1 MVAGDFVVSGQP
13 LDAGPELAPS
23 PAAAGGWRA
32 ARARAGRS
40 LPSIGWGPRG
50 LAIAAAG
57 AGLLIGGVLLLRS
70 PRPAPPPSPKTQ
82 LDGPASVAPIPAS
95 PAPGNP
101 ASGIPAPGSPAPGAP
116 AAVAPSPR
124 PDLPLRA
131 AEPSEAEIQALLQ
144 AWLAAKAAVLAGG
157 EPPQPLANLARPPL
171 LRRLQAERQRDL
183 AAGTTQEIT
192 AKVVE
197 LQVAERQ
204 AGRIV
209 ARVRLSYGDRHL
221 DASGKGLTAVNQM
234 RLTNSY
240 VFGRDED
247 GIWRLVG
254 FRPTN

>member
-1 MVAGDFVVSGQP
+1 
-13 LDAGPELAPS
+13 
-23 PAAAGGWRA
+23 
-32 ARARAGRS
+32 
-40 LPSIGWGPRG
+40 
-50 LAIAAAG
+50 
-57 AGLLIGGVLLLRS
+57 
-70 PRPAPPPSPKTQ
+70 
-82 LDGPASVAPIPAS
+82 
-95 PAPGNP
+95 
-101 ASGIPAPGSPAPGAP
+101 
-116 AAVAPSPR
+116 
-124 PDLPLRA
+124 
-131 AEPSEAEIQALLQ
+131 
-144 AWLAAKAAVLAGG
+144 LAAKAAVLAGG

-192 AKVVE
+192 AKVEE

-221 DASGKGLTAVNQM
+221 NASGKGLTAVNQM

>member
-1 MVAGDFVVSGQP
+1 
-13 LDAGPELAPS
+13 
-23 PAAAGGWRA
+23 
-32 ARARAGRS
+32 
-40 LPSIGWGPRG
+40 
-50 LAIAAAG
+50 
-57 AGLLIGGVLLLRS
+57 
-70 PRPAPPPSPKTQ
+70 
-82 LDGPASVAPIPAS
+82 
-95 PAPGNP
+95 
-101 ASGIPAPGSPAPGAP
+101 
-116 AAVAPSPR
+116 
-124 PDLPLRA
+124 
-131 AEPSEAEIQALLQ
+131 
-144 AWLAAKAAVLAGG
+144 LAAKAAVLAGG

-221 DASGKGLTAVNQM
+221 NASGKGLTAVNQM
-234 RLTNSY
+234 RLANSY